1 LDSAT
6 YGKRSR
12 RMSHREFSQQ
22 EPEQQQQRQQQ
33 QQQLLLK
40 QQQNLA
46 IQHWDS
52 LSPLTD
58 LEKQSI
64 HSIQKATNEKP
75 LPASIT
81 TLRSQQPL
89 NTLTP
94 PSTRSSSPSSS
105 LRRLIKHQSA
115 NPDQISEQEIQ
126 PPISSIDRFNDWFS
140 TISSQIEADSE
151 STYLNHLS
159 ILSTYSDACDSLDQ
173 AIDNC
178 CACLNEIE
186 ANWKF
191 VNENSKSLERSCQG
205 MLDDQ
210 KVLGSIATAL
220 SDRLAYF
227 RRLDE
232 AQRVL
237 SRPGEAEIVNSQ
249 EFLPMLEQLDVCLEF
264 MKTNRHFRDADLY
277 LVRFQ
282 QCLTRSMT
290 LIKLYYTNQIKNLGR
305 QVQEKLPINQQSS
318 SNLKV
323 EETLLYEKFQTLSEE
338 LRPLISQVEKRYLFD
353 RDEYGAL
360 LSEFFSTWVYV
371 RSQLLH
377 PRIKIEIN
385 QIQITHQ
392 QVPDLISLAT
402 TGCNY
407 MRSVCTAEWNLFK
420 SYFPNTGE
428 EELFVYLES
437 LCDYLY
443 DLLRPQI
450 LHEQKLDLLCDLA
463 TISNALTAMDKTDQ
477 SRFKFSTLL
486 KPILQD
492 IQTRLVFRAK
502 AIIQTEVANYL
513 PKNEDLDYP
522 NKLIQA
528 DQKRQESGQ
537 NSKRSNQPAITPLD
551 HSQPLKSR
559 LPAEAVQETWYPT
572 LRKTLWVLSRLHT
585 YVNDAIFED
594 FAGEAVGIC
603 SESIIKASNMMNS
616 VVVSQ
621 EAGSTRAGM
630 SSKIQANS
638 IDRELFVIRHLLIL
652 KEMIRTLDVVQVE
665 RAVDLGP
672 ITDVLKE
679 ILNPSFK
686 DSLLFK
692 PITLIHKLKNLN
704 QSQIEFSKR
713 MRYSSQE
720 KDESP
725 TKSESH
731 HHHHQLN
738 LNFDEFDDQITKTI
752 DSKSEVDIKLKIICH
767 EFIKKSSDL
776 ICSNSLEPFM
786 IKCQNHLNLSN
797 SMTQSASVQEPGT
810 LNRNLA
816 DQEWTSHS
824 HVLQVFQN
832 FIKDLHLGLCIIF
845 NRVALYFHDD
855 DHHDFNLINVLF
867 PSLQEEIL
875 ENFKKF
881 YSLIIFEFD
890 FNFINN
896 DINND
901 DHGLLEEEEEVDSHD
916 SYERVLN
923 PSQIQKLIQKIVY
936 RQSSSSI

>member
-1 LDSAT
+1 MSA
-6 YGKRSR
+6 
-12 RMSHREFSQQ
+12 QQ
-22 EPEQQQQRQQQ
+22 PPRHHPQASSEQS
-33 QQQLLLK
+33 L
-40 QQQNLA
+40 

-64 HSIQKATNEKP
+64 HSIQKATVDKP
-75 LPASIT
+75 LPSSVS
-81 TLRSQQPL
+81 LRNQQL
-89 NTLTP
+89 STHNHQLSP
-94 PSTRSSSPSSS
+94 PSTRSNSPASS
-105 LRRLIKHQSA
+105 LRRLTKQHEFI
-115 NPDQISEQEIQ
+115 PPEQRHHL
-126 PPISSIDRFNDWFS
+126 PISSIDRFNDWFS

-151 STYLNHLS
+151 SAYLNHLS
-159 ILSTYSDACDSLDQ
+159 VLSTYSDACDLLDQ
-173 AIDNC
+173 AIDDC
-178 CACLNEIE
+178 RACLNEIE

-210 KVLGSIATAL
+210 KALGSIATAL

-232 AQRVL
+232 SQRVL

-249 EFLPMLEQLDVCLEF
+249 EFLPMIERLDVCLEF
-264 MKTNRHFRDADLY
+264 MKSNRHFKDADLY

-290 LIKLYYTNQIKNLGR
+290 LIKLHYTNQMKSLSR
-305 QVQEKLPINQQSS
+305 QVQEKLQINQQSS
-318 SNLKV
+318 SNLKI
-323 EETLLYEKFQTLSEE
+323 EETLLYGKFRTLSEE
-338 LRPLISQVEKRYLFD
+338 MRPLISQVEKRYLFD

-360 LSEFFSTWVYV
+360 LSEFFSTWVST

-377 PRIKIEIN
+377 ARIKIEIN
-385 QIQITHQ
+385 RIQITHQ

-407 MRSVCTAEWNLFK
+407 MRLVCTAEWNLFK
-420 SYFPNTGE
+420 SFFPKTGE

-463 TISNALTAMDKTDQ
+463 TISNALIAMDSNLIEADK

-492 IQTRLVFRAK
+492 IQTRLIFRAQ
-502 AIIQTEVANYL
+502 AIIQTEVANYM
-513 PKNEDLDYP
+513 PKHEDLDYP
-522 NKLIQA
+522 NKLIKA
-528 DQKRQESGQ
+528 DQKRQQSGQ
-537 NSKRSNQPAITPLD
+537 KSKRTNNPPAPLVE
-551 HSQPLKSR
+551 HSHAPLKSR
-559 LPAEAVQETWYPT
+559 LPAEGVQENWYPT

-616 VVVSQ
+616 VTSHQ
-621 EAGSTRAGM
+621 ASSTTPAM
-630 SSKIQANS
+630 SSKIQVNS

-686 DSLLFK
+686 DSLIFK
-692 PITLIHKLKNLN
+692 PITLMNKLKNLN
-704 QSQIEFSKR
+704 HSQIEFSKR
-713 MRYSSQE
+713 MRYSSQRE
-720 KDESP
+720 QDPLSVDE
-725 TKSESH
+725 H
-731 HHHHQLN
+731 HLN
-738 LNFDEFDDQITKTI
+738 LNLDMLDAQITKTI
-752 DSKSEVDIKLKIICH
+752 DSKSDVDLKLKTICH
-767 EFIKKSSDL
+767 QFILKSSAL
-776 ICSNSLEPFM
+776 ICSNSIEPFLT
-786 IKCQNHLNLSN
+786 KCQNHLNLEA
-797 SMTQSASVQEPGT
+797 SMVQPSADPLDSGGAGGGST
-810 LNRNLA
+810 LNRNLGN
-816 DQEWTSHS
+816 QEWASQS
-824 HVLQVFQN
+824 NVLAVSQTFFN
-832 FIKDLHLGLCIIF
+832 DLQLGLNIIF

-867 PSLQEEIL
+867 PALQTT
-875 ENFKKF
+875 NM
-881 YSLIIFEFD
+881 
-890 FNFINN
+890 
-896 DINND
+896 
-901 DHGLLEEEEEVDSHD
+901 
-916 SYERVLN
+916 R
-923 PSQIQKLIQKIVY
+923 KI
-936 RQSSSSI
+936 

>member
-1 LDSAT
+1 
-6 YGKRSR
+6 
-12 RMSHREFSQQ
+12 MSSSQQ
-22 EPEQQQQRQQQ
+22 PSTSEQQ
-33 QQQLLLK
+33 QQQLK
-40 QQQNLA
+40 HQQNL
-46 IQHWDS
+46 IQHWDL
-52 LSPLTD
+52 LSPLSD

-64 HSIQKATNEKP
+64 HSIQKASNDKP
-75 LPASIT
+75 LPSSIS
-81 TLRSQQPL
+81 LRNQSL
-89 NTLTP
+89 NNLNHTQLSP
-94 PSTRSSSPSSS
+94 PSSTRSNSPSSS
-105 LRRLIKHQSA
+105 LRRLINHSKPLEHHQ
-115 NPDQISEQEIQ
+115 
-126 PPISSIDRFNDWFS
+126 PISSIDRFNDWFS

-151 STYLNHLS
+151 SAYLNHLS
-159 ILSTYSDACDSLDQ
+159 VLSTYSEACDLLDQ
-173 AIDNC
+173 AIDDC
-178 CACLNEIE
+178 RACLNEIE

-220 SDRLAYF
+220 NDRLAYF

-232 AQRVL
+232 SQRVL

-249 EFLPMLEQLDVCLEF
+249 EFLPMIERLDVCLEF
-264 MKTNRHFRDADLY
+264 MKVNRHFRDADLY

-290 LIKLYYTNQIKNLGR
+290 LIKLYYTNQMKNLSR
-305 QVQEKLPINQQSS
+305 QVQEKLQINQQSS
-318 SNLKV
+318 SNLKIQD
-323 EETLLYEKFQTLSEE
+323 TLLYAKFQTLSEE

-353 RDEYGAL
+353 QDEYGAL
-360 LSEFFSTWVYV
+360 LSEFFSTWVSV

-377 PRIKIEIN
+377 ARIKIEISR
-385 QIQITHQ
+385 IQITHQ

-420 SYFPNTGE
+420 SFFPKTGE

-450 LHEQKLDLLCDLA
+450 LHEQKLYLLCDLA
-463 TISNALTAMDKTDQ
+463 TISNALIAMDSNLIEANQ
-477 SRFKFSTLL
+477 SQFKFSTLL
-486 KPILQD
+486 KPVLQD
-492 IQTRLVFRAK
+492 IQTRLVFRAQS
-502 AIIQTEVANYL
+502 IIQSEVANYL
-513 PKNEDLDYP
+513 PKSEDLDYP

-528 DQKRQESGQ
+528 DQKRQQSGQ
-537 NSKRSNQPAITPLD
+537 KSKRFNNPHPTLLD
-551 HSQPLKSR
+551 RPHAPLKSR
-559 LPAEAVQETWYPT
+559 LPAEGVQENWYPT

-616 VVVSQ
+616 VVTQ
-621 EAGSTRAGM
+621 QAGSTTPAM

-686 DSLLFK
+686 DSLIFK
-692 PITLIHKLKNLN
+692 PITLMNKLKNLN
-704 QSQIEFSKR
+704 HSQIEFSKR
-713 MRYSSQE
+713 MGYSSQ
-720 KDESP
+720 KDQDSSNPAEPNLS
-725 TKSESH
+725 
-731 HHHHQLN
+731 
-738 LNFDEFDDQITKTI
+738 LNFDMLDAQITKTI
-752 DSKSEVDIKLKIICH
+752 DSKSEVDLKLKTICH
-767 EFIKKSSDL
+767 QFIIKSSAL
-776 ICSNSLEPFM
+776 ICSNSLEPFLT
-786 IKCQNHLNLSN
+786 KCQNHLNLEASMVPPSSAADPLGGGGGGGNSN
-797 SMTQSASVQEPGT
+797 
-810 LNRNLA
+810 LNRNLG
-816 DQEWTSHS
+816 DQEWASQDN
-824 HVLQVFQN
+824 VLAVFQA
-832 FIKDLHLGLCIIF
+832 FLKDLQLGLNIIF

-867 PSLQEEIL
+867 PSLQEEIM
-875 ENFKKF
+875 EKYRRF
-881 YSLIIFEFD
+881 YSLIKFEFD
-890 FNFINN
+890 FNFIN
-896 DINND
+896 D
-901 DHGLLEEEEEVDSHD
+901 DQISKDKDQDPEQEID
-916 SYERVLN
+916 YESLNQAQSRVLA
-923 PSQIQKLIQKIVY
+923 PSQLHSLIQKIVY
-936 RQSSSSI
+936 RQSSSL